1 MKTKDYKKSHL
12 SWFGAISFFLLV
24 AFVMQIAILA
34 YDYICERTDD
44 MGLIAVLILILI
56 FILAAFCTVCDFIR
70 RKIMID
76 RPVRRIL
83 DATERIARGD
93 LNVRIDIEHS
103 YDKYTEFDVI
113 AENLN
118 TMAAELSKS
127 EMLKNDFISSVS
139 HELKTPLAVI
149 GNYAAELGD
158 PDLDEESRVKYS
170 RTLVD
175 ASKRLSDLVTN
186 ILKLNKLENQ
196 QLKPEMQRVNLSDML
211 AEAILNF
218 EGRIEEKEIEL
229 DIDLTDVYVIS
240 SPSLLELVW
249 NNLLS
254 NAIKFSH
261 TGGRISVSISEGN
274 GFATVTVSDNG
285 PGMSREVGMRIFEK
299 FYQGDTSHSGEG
311 NGLGL
316 ALVKRVIDILGGEI
330 SVSSEV
336 GVGSSF
342 TVRIKSSDNL

>member
-12 SWFGAISFFLLV
+12 SWVGVVSFFLLI
-24 AFVMQIAILA
+24 AFIMQVAILV
-34 YDYICERTDD
+34 YDYICQRTDD
-44 MGLIAVLILILI
+44 TGLIALLILILI
-56 FILAAFCTVCDFIR
+56 FILSAFCTLCDFIR

-76 RPVRRIL
+76 RPVRKIL
-83 DATERIARGD
+83 DATEKISHGD
-93 LNVRIDIEHS
+93 FTVRIDIEHG
-103 YDKYTEFDVI
+103 YENYTEFDFI
-113 AENLN
+113 SENLN
-118 TMAAELSKS
+118 RMAAELGKS
-127 EMLKNDFISSVS
+127 EIMKNDFISGVS

-149 GNYAAELGD
+149 GNYASALGD
-158 PDLDEESRVKYS
+158 PNLDEESRARYS
-170 RTLVD
+170 SVLVD

-196 QLKPEMQRVNLSDML
+196 QLKPEMTKINLSDML
-211 AEAILNF
+211 AEAILVF
-218 EGRIEEKEIEL
+218 EGKIEEKDIQL
-229 DIDLTDVYVIS
+229 DLYLGEVFIFS

-254 NAIKFSH
+254 NAVKFSH
-261 TGGRISVSISEGN
+261 KGGKISVSVSEVD

-299 FYQGDTSHSGEG
+299 FYQGESSHSGEG

-342 TVRIKSSDNL
+342 TVRIKSNL